1 MSAAT
6 GMVRSLLE
14 EALELAEAE
23 GEVAPGTTW
32 TSFARTGLLTNDE
45 GLVLR
50 LADGSEFQV
59 TIVQSDWPLEEEDDE
74 DECEGHES
82 LAGQHMGE
90 TVYCDGSCR

>member
-14 EALELAEAE
+14 EALDLAQAE
-23 GEVAPGTTW
+23 GEVEPGTRWMT
-32 TSFARTGLLTNDE
+32 FADAGLMTNDE

-50 LADGSEFQV
+50 LADGSEFQL
-59 TIVQSDWPLEEEDDE
+59 TIVQSSYVDAEDD
-74 DECEGHES
+74 DEGCEGHES